1 MEALQIGESLNK
13 KKEEKDISKKLKPVK
28 RRNDNSEEELDE
40 NEKTKN
46 IARKKKFPF
55 LENIKNIN
63 NKDNFDPELEINSK
77 KKIETK
83 KIEEYINTLSEESE
97 ENSDNNSKES
107 QNIIAFNPKKKSS
120 KNNNKKSE
128 KFINKTKNPI
138 DELNIGKNKEFT
150 KTDVSYSWRDMDF
163 ITKFTKKSQ
172 TANNVYLTCSKR
184 GVNNQKCRGKG
195 KYNIKTGILQI
206 YEKCVNDKDLHT
218 TMSLENFYDFYKQNN
233 YENINMDL
241 RYNQKLYVKCLLK
254 DNEVIKY
261 INAKDNFEI
270 RFKNK
275 IFILDEDD
283 FRKIK
288 IEIFGTTNNS
298 TIEDLCKSI
307 NNIDNNIR
315 VDIYPIKTEYFN
327 VKQNKTEIRDQNI
340 IIIGHNNMI
349 SFLDQNMGKEY
360 GIDITFKVIPKT
372 FKPYKLMSI
381 YVLDKKIITL

>member
-13 KKEEKDISKKLKPVK
+13 KKEEKDTSKKLKPVK

-184 GVNNQKCRGKG
+184 GINNQKCRRKA

-381 YVLDKKIITL
+381 YVLDKKIINL